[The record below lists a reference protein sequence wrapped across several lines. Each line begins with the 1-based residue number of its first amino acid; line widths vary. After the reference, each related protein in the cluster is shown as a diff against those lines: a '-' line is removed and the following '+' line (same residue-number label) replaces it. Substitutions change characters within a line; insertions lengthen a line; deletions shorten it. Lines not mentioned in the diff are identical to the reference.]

1 MEARESSAR
10 VRGSGAEGS
19 KVAFGVVLVI
29 IGLIFLAESLGVT
42 EFGIREL
49 WPLILIGVGA
59 VILYERLRRA
69 WRRRG
74 Q

>member
-1 MEARESSAR
+1 M
-10 VRGSGAEGS
+10 
-19 KVAFGVVLVI
+19 AFGVVLVI
-29 IGLIFLAESLGVT
+29 IGLIFLAESLGIT

-74 Q
+74 R